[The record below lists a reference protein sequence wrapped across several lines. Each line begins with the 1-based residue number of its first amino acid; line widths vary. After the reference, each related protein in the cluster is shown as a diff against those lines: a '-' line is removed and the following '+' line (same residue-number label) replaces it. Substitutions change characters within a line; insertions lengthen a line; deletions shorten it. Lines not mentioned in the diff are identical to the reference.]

1 MADDATGA
9 APTTATVDPWSMTP
23 TQASAALD
31 QKSAQFAAQSVAPV
45 PSAEQVQDA
54 DDAAHR
60 LAALT
65 ADRDWLA
72 KFTRGSIA
80 ERQEYEALTEAIKA
94 GVDET
99 GSIRVGEVETVVGP
113 HGVRRQ
119 DLISTIEHLSK
130 VGIPEQ
136 GVVRTLTGDFS
147 DEDVEWAQAELDK
160 AMATKEWTDAL
171 LRGDPT
177 ALHAWT
183 ALCAVVS
190 SRKAI

>member
-1 MADDATGA
+1 
-9 APTTATVDPWSMTP
+9 MTP
-23 TQASAALD
+23 AQASAALD
-31 QKSAQFAAQSVAPV
+31 QKSAQFAAQSAVPV
-45 PSAEQVQDA
+45 PSVEQVQDA

-60 LAALT
+60 LAALQ
-65 ADRDWLA
+65 ADPIWA
-72 KFTRGSIA
+72 KRFMSGSVA
-80 ERQEYEALTEAIKA
+80 EQREYEALREVIKA
-94 GVDET
+94 GADET

-119 DLISTIEHLSK
+119 DMIGMIDHLSK
-130 VGIPEQ
+130 VGIPEE
-136 GVVRTLTGDFS
+136 GVVRTLTGNFS
-147 DEDVEWAQAELDK
+147 DEDVEWAQVELDK